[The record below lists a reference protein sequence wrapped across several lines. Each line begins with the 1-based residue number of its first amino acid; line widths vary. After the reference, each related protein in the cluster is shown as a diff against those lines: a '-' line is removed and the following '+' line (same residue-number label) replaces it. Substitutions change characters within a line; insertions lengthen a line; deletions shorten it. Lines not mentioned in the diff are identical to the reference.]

1 MRRDTYKDSY
11 LTVTDII
18 NESGRLQARR
28 LVFRNEFGSVEKEYH
43 RVFEGNGVKD
53 PMNGCGELEQDD

>member
-53 PMNGCGELEQDD
+53 PMNGGGELEQDD